1 MKKEPDREEYDM
13 NQRMN
18 TMLIVSGLAIG
29 LAALPSFA
37 QVAPP
42 PTKPAKEQ
50 PTYTPPP
57 AQQAPQAA
65 PQPAAPKPKSAVNV
79 TRSKDKSDVL
89 KLPINVPYPKLAKIG
104 PDGRILRLRQLPD
117 ILALRSNPNVGP
129 KSVERIM
136 PVIYSRR
143 YRLELMVID
152 NLDLYWELT
161 GGLIKNFD
169 ISNIDEMG
177 RIAEMLKP
185 LVPSTTLS
193 QQLLNLNILTRV
205 QGGMNQYIVQEYK
218 KAITDEIQVLDAEN
232 GLEEVMRFVLEDSIL
247 EAEITYNAMLAEAI
261 SQIGSL
267 IDEAGFTSPES
278 QALRA
283 FEKDLSSDPGQQFE
297 DLLEFDQA
305 FRKLSFDEATTIFKL
320 MRERREFPEI
330 SPTIKT
336 INVLHERKRVAE
348 NGFDMLITDPKTG
361 EVIDTRVRDEQ
372 GRPIR
377 ENKPKSES
385 PEG

>member
-1 MKKEPDREEYDM
+1 M
-13 NQRMN
+13 NRKMN

-29 LAALPSFA
+29 LTALPSFA

-57 AQQAPQAA
+57 AQTPQAT
-65 PQPAAPKPKSAVNV
+65 PKPTAPRSKPAVNV
-79 TRSKDKSDVL
+79 TKTDSKSDVL
-89 KLPINVPYPKLAKIG
+89 KLPINVPYPKLAKVG

-136 PVIYSRR
+136 PVVYSRR

-152 NLDLYWELT
+152 NLDLYWGLT
-161 GGLIKNFD
+161 GGLIENFD

-205 QGGMNQYIVQEYK
+205 QGGMNQYIVREYK

-283 FEKDLSSDPGQQFE
+283 FEKDLAQDPGQQFE
-297 DLLEFDQA
+297 DLQAFDQA

-330 SPTIKT
+330 SPTIKK
-336 INVLHERKRVAE
+336 INVLHERKRVSD
-348 NGFDMLITDPKTG
+348 GGLDMLITDPKTG
-361 EVIDTRVRDEQ
+361 KIIDTRVRDEQ
-372 GRPIR
+372 GRPVR
-377 ENKPKSES
+377 GDKPKSES
-385 PEG
+385 SED

>member
-1 MKKEPDREEYDM
+1 M
-13 NQRMN
+13 NRKMN
-18 TMLIVSGLAIG
+18 TMLIVSGLAVG
-29 LAALPSFA
+29 LTTLPLFA

-57 AQQAPQAA
+57 TPKPQATSK
-65 PQPAAPKPKSAVNV
+65 PTAPKPKPAVNV
-79 TRSKDKSDVL
+79 TRSSSSSKKSDISE
-89 KLPINVPYPKLAKIG
+89 LPINVPYPKLAKIG

-177 RIAEMLKP
+177 RIADMLKP

-205 QGGMNQYIVQEYK
+205 QGGMNQYIVREYK

-267 IDEAGFTSPES
+267 IDEAGFTSPET

-283 FEKDLSSDPGQQFE
+283 FEKELSTDPGQQFE
-297 DLLEFDQA
+297 DIREFDQA

-348 NGFDMLITDPKTG
+348 GGFDMLITDPKTG

-372 GRPIR
+372 GRPVR
-377 ENKPKSES
+377 KNKPETES
-385 PEG
+385 AED

>member
-1 MKKEPDREEYDM
+1 
-13 NQRMN
+13 MN

-57 AQQAPQAA
+57 PKAPQAT
-65 PQPAAPKPKSAVNV
+65 PKPSAPKPKPSVNI
-79 TRSKDKSDVL
+79 TKTDSKSDIL

-169 ISNIDEMG
+169 ISDINEMG

-205 QGGMNQYIVQEYK
+205 QGGMNQYIVREYK

-267 IDEAGFTSPES
+267 IDEAELTSPEA
-278 QALRA
+278 QALRT
-283 FEKDLSSDPGQQFE
+283 FEKELIQEPGQQFE
-297 DLLEFDQA
+297 DLQAFDQA

-336 INVLHERKRVAE
+336 INVLHERKRVSE
-348 NGFDMLITDPKTG
+348 GGFDILVTDPKTG
-361 EVIDTRVRDEQ
+361 KVIDTRVRDEQ
-372 GRPIR
+372 GRPLR
-377 ENKPKSES
+377 NDEPTEESSED
-385 PEG
+385 